1 MALFHTRV
9 NYLKNVVGC
18 AAYGAAKYNELNDIN
33 PAFTALNP
41 CDQRL
46 MASQFF
52 CQINLSQASSLSF
65 RNKFLAERIL
75 P

>member
-1 MALFHTRV
+1 MALFHVRV
-9 NYLKNVVGC
+9 NYFKNVVGC
-18 AAYGAAKYNELNDIN
+18 AANGAAKYNELDDIN

-41 CDQRL
+41 CNQRL

-52 CQINLSQASSLSF
+52 CHINLCQASSLSF
-65 RNKFLAERIL
+65 RNKFLAERFL